1 RLLIDG
7 ELVAAEGGR
16 AYENVNPAT
25 EEVLGTS
32 ADATVGD
39 ARRAVDAAKRAFDT
53 TEWSRDQVVR
63 VQCLR
68 QLHQALVDNADQLR
82 DILVQEV
89 GAPVSSTTGPQLD
102 GPIKIVGWSADLL
115 DGYDFTEDLGQRE
128 AFGTQNHR
136 WVEKEAAGVV
146 SAIVAYNY
154 PIQRALA
161 KLAPAL
167 AAG

>member
-1 RLLIDG
+1 KNRKAASHHAASRKPNPEGRPTMTIWHEDRLLIDG

-39 ARRAVDAAKRAFDT
+39 ARRALDAAKRAFDT

-63 VQCLR
+63 VQCVR

-89 GAPVSSTTGPQLD
+89 RAPV
-102 GPIKIVGWSADLL
+102 
-115 DGYDFTEDLGQRE
+115 
-128 AFGTQNHR
+128 
-136 WVEKEAAGVV
+136 
-146 SAIVAYNY
+146 
-154 PIQRALA
+154 
-161 KLAPAL
+161 
-167 AAG
+167 